1 MLKKPIL
8 NLKISIVRGL
18 DQDKNVVKHL
28 LIDHFSMYLIFVLE
42 ENTFLK
48 LLLGD
53 EYLVME
59 LMHQLMFLVIRGWVR
74 FYWRKFFF
82 RLKISND
89 LLLIN
94 STYLSSILKNPLK
107 IQIPKIK
114 YEIIPMS
121 HTCPN
126 ESYLIFLEI

>member
-1 MLKKPIL
+1 MMLKKPIL

-74 FYWRKFFF
+74 FY
-82 RLKISND
+82 
-89 LLLIN
+89 
-94 STYLSSILKNPLK
+94 
-107 IQIPKIK
+107 
-114 YEIIPMS
+114 
-121 HTCPN
+121 
-126 ESYLIFLEI
+126 

>member
-74 FYWRKFFF
+74 FY
-82 RLKISND
+82 
-89 LLLIN
+89 
-94 STYLSSILKNPLK
+94 
-107 IQIPKIK
+107 
-114 YEIIPMS
+114 
-121 HTCPN
+121 
-126 ESYLIFLEI
+126 